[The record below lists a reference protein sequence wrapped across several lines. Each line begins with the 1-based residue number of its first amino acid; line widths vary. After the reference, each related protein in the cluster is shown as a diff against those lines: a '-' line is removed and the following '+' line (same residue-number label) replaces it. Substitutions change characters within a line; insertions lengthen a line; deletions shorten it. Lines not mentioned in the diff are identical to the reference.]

1 MGRFRQLSFWV
12 IVFGSIGGV
21 IGLTAGGFFFG
32 QWSAR
37 EYVAQANK
45 DKDQANATR
54 DALIAR
60 FPVVRKEAYQAGV
73 DASAAK
79 MASLQKQIDDFGDMK
94 AMVTDAHEIVAYT
107 LRFLGKRAEISDRR
121 TAELLKQTRAATAN
135 AADTKQVLEK
145 VDKKITEQAA
155 KVDAAASAV
164 QQVEKK
170 LAPPP
175 APPQQSK
182 GWFGFG
188 GH

>member
-12 IVFGSIGGV
+12 IVFGMVGAIS
-21 IGLTAGGFFFG
+21 GLIACGFWLG
-32 QWSAR
+32 QWSTR
-37 EYVAQANK
+37 EYVVQANRE
-45 DKDQANATR
+45 KDQANAER
-54 DALIAR
+54 QALIAR
-60 FPVVRKEAYQAGV
+60 FPVVRKESYEAGV
-73 DASAAK
+73 AASAERIAN
-79 MASLQKQIDDFGDMK
+79 LQKQIDDFGDMK
-94 AMVTDAHEIVAYT
+94 AMIADAHEIVAYT
-107 LRFLGKRAEISDRR
+107 LRFLGKRAEIADKR
-121 TAELLKQTRAATAN
+121 TAELLRQSRVAAANSVEAKQS
-135 AADTKQVLEK
+135 LEK
-145 VDKKITEQAA
+145 VDKKLAEQTA

>member
-1 MGRFRQLSFWV
+1 MSRFRQLSFW
-12 IVFGSIGGV
+12 IVVFAALGSIAGFS
-21 IGLTAGGFFFG
+21 AGGYALG

-37 EYVAQANK
+37 DAISQANK
-45 DKDQANATR
+45 EKDQANEER
-54 DALIAR
+54 KALIAR
-60 FPVVRKEAYQAGV
+60 FPVVRKESYDAGAA
-73 DASAAK
+73 ASAAK
-79 MASLQKQIDDFGDMK
+79 IASLQKQIEDFGDMK
-94 AMVTDAHEIVAYT
+94 AMVADAHEIVAYT

-135 AADTKQVLEK
+135 AVDTKQVLEK